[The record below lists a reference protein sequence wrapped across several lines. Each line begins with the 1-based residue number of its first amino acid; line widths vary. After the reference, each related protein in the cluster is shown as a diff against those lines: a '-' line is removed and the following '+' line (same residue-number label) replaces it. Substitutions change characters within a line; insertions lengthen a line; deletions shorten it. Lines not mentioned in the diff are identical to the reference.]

1 MSETCLTLAHCL
13 LVVCE
18 WTVLR
23 QTLGNTPP
31 TAVSVCHLDYSLWR
45 IVGWDVCTFERVMRK
60 AEANDSKHLLLG
72 GQELMHTILK
82 QLFQT
87 TMSQFND
94 RREKCPVRIPQVLLA
109 MLEERLRSRNGLLEI
124 CRMMV

>member
-1 MSETCLTLAHCL
+1 MPETCLTLAHCL

-23 QTLGNTPP
+23 QTLGNTPS

-60 AEANDSKHLLLG
+60 AEANDSKHLLSG
-72 GQELMHTILK
+72 RARVDAHNSE
-82 QLFQT
+82 T
-87 TMSQFND
+87 TMGKITFND
-94 RREKCPVRIPQVLLA
+94 RRAKCPVCIPQILLA
-109 MLEERLRSRNGLLEI
+109 MLEDYGQEMDFWRSAG
-124 CRMMV
+124 